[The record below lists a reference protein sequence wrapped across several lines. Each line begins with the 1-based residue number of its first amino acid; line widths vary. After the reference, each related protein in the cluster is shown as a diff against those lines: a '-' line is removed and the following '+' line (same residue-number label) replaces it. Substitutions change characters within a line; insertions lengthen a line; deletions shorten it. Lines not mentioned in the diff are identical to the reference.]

1 VNAAEY
7 DVCVTLASTHLLVY
21 AADVRSGGFQ
31 GLFPEDP
38 GASFRGST
46 LGVVRDYGRVRGT
59 VVLLGNDIS

>member
-1 VNAAEY
+1 M
-7 DVCVTLASTHLLVY
+7 Y